1 MGRSDAAID
10 AWEALFRAQV
20 SIMRDLRDDFAGLG
34 MSMNEYDVL
43 FNIVREPG
51 DCIRL
56 RDLNRNVL
64 ITQSSVSRLID
75 RLAERGFVEKSSDET
90 DARGTIV
97 RVTRAGRAEF
107 ARVATTHMDN
117 IQARV
122 GDVLDDDEIEAL
134 GHICTKLRDASPACA
149 TRRPGDPEEPTPPLV
164 GRVDDDVLGT

>member
-1 MGRSDAAID
+1 MGKSTAAID

-20 SIMRDLRDDFAGLG
+20 SIMRDLRDDFSELG

-51 DCIRL
+51 DRIRL

-75 RLAERGFVEKSSDET
+75 RLAERGFVEKTSDEA

-97 RVTRAGRAEF
+97 SVTRAGKREF
-107 ARVATTHMDN
+107 ARVAKTHMRN
-117 IQARV
+117 IMSRV
-122 GDVLDDDEIEAL
+122 GDVLDDDEVESLAR
-134 GHICTKLRDASPACA
+134 ICKKLRDASPACA
-149 TRRPGDPEEPTPPLV
+149 TRQPGDPEEPMPALV
-164 GRVDDDVLGT
+164 GRVDDDVLEQ